1 MSLMV
6 FFINIYKYIIIT
18 KDGREN
24 KRRHR
29 PYRKEGII
37 IMPELKNLAKTAC
50 FLFCAV
56 IIIAATILT
65 ASGCTQK
72 TKQQEYITIG
82 ALLPLTG
89 EDSDE
94 GFRAL
99 NGLYLAKKEINEN
112 GGILG
117 KKLDVIILNDRGDEE
132 YVVQQYYKLKEKG
145 VSAIIGSSYSGVTIA
160 LAKAAEKDG
169 MPVISPTASNPD
181 VTKGRKNVFRAIF
194 IDDYQAE
201 VMAYFA
207 YNSLNAKTAVVL
219 NNKTNDGLR
228 QIVEIFAESFKERG
242 GQVVATEPYF
252 SMNDFAGILRKYA
265 ADPPDVI
272 FCPEDYV
279 PAAKLVNAAYEARLV
294 NTRILGSDAWDGLL
308 AYVHHDAMKN
318 VYYSAPFSFDDPDE
332 KVVQFVRKY
341 FDAFSQM
348 PLSGSAGAY
357 TCVYILSEAIKK
369 AGSAGKDAVISA
381 IKENELDSVIG
392 RIRFDENN
400 NPHTNVYI
408 IQIKGGEY
416 STYEKLSL

>member
-1 MSLMV
+1 MP
-6 FFINIYKYIIIT
+6 KY
-18 KDGREN
+18 
-24 KRRHR
+24 
-29 PYRKEGII
+29 
-37 IMPELKNLAKTAC
+37 KNLVKTTC
-50 FLFCAV
+50 FLFLAVLITAVNGCAPKS
-56 IIIAATILT
+56 AER
-65 ASGCTQK
+65 
-72 TKQQEYITIG
+72 EYITIG

-99 NGLYLAKKEINEN
+99 NGLYLAKKEINDN

-132 YVVQQYYKLKEKG
+132 YVVQQYSKLKEKG
-145 VSAIIGSSYSGVTIA
+145 VAAIIGSSYSGVTIA

-169 MPVISPTASNPD
+169 IPVISPTASNPN

-207 YNSLNAKTAVVL
+207 RNSLNAQTAVVF
-219 NNKTNDGLR
+219 NSKTDDNFKH
-228 QIVEIFAESFKERG
+228 IVEVFSEWFKANGGNIIAAERYVSE
-242 GQVVATEPYF
+242 
-252 SMNDFAGILRKYA
+252 NDFAGILRKYA
-265 ADPPDVI
+265 AAPPDI
-272 FCPEDYV
+272 IYCPEDYV
-279 PAAKLVNAAYEARLV
+279 PAAKLVNAAHEAGLV
-294 NTRILGSDAWDGLL
+294 NTSVLGSDAWDGLL
-308 AYVHHDAMKN
+308 AYVHNPDAMKN
-318 VYYSAPFSFDDPDE
+318 VYYSAPFSFDDQD
-332 KVVQFVRKY
+332 KDVLRFVRNY

-348 PLSGSAGAY
+348 PLSGSAAAY

-369 AGSAGKDAVISA
+369 AGSAEREAVISA
-381 IKENELDSVIG
+381 IKENEVDSIIG

-400 NPHTNVYI
+400 NPHTNVYV

>member
-1 MSLMV
+1 
-6 FFINIYKYIIIT
+6 
-18 KDGREN
+18 
-24 KRRHR
+24 
-29 PYRKEGII
+29 
-37 IMPELKNLAKTAC
+37 MPIPKCKNHAATAC
-50 FLFCAV
+50 FLFLAV
-56 IIIAATILT
+56 LVIAAN
-65 ASGCTQK
+65 GCAPK
-72 TKQQEYITIG
+72 PAQQEYITIG

-89 EDSDE
+89 ADLDE

-132 YVVQQYYKLKEKG
+132 YVVQQYNTLRARG
-145 VSAIIGSSYSGVTIA
+145 VAAIIGSSYSGVTLA
-160 LAKAAEKDG
+160 LAQAAEKDG

-181 VTKGRKNVFRAIF
+181 VTKGRRNVFRAIF

-207 YNSLNAKTAVVL
+207 RNSLNAQTAVVL
-219 NNKTNDGLR
+219 INKVHGSFRRTAD
-228 QIVEIFAESFKERG
+228 IFIESFKARG
-242 GQVVATEPYF
+242 GRIIAAEEY
-252 SMNDFAGILRKYA
+252 SAGENFAGILGKYA
-265 ADPPDVI
+265 ANPPDVI

-279 PAAKLVNAAYEARLV
+279 PVAKLVNAAYETGLV
-294 NTRILGSDAWDGLL
+294 NTSLLGSDAWDGLL
-308 AYVHHDAMKN
+308 AYVYNPNAMKN
-318 VYYSAPFSFDDPDE
+318 VYYSAPFSFDDEDE

-348 PLSGSAGAY
+348 PLSGSASAY
-357 TCVYILSEAIKK
+357 TSVYILAEAIKK
-369 AGSAGKDAVISA
+369 AGSTGKDAVISA
-381 IKENELDSVIG
+381 IKENELDSIIG

-400 NPHTNVYI
+400 NPRTNVYV